1 MREDSFYSKLLSG
14 MEKIYWD
21 TDISTK
27 ETLMEISMFKNEY
40 HSFQIAFKS
49 DKQVEPYFAHI
60 EVESE
65 LKEYIKIRR
74 VVNVPSMMPVMCGR
88 EDETLE
94 RTKPGMYPD
103 LLSDLNYQNR
113 FYIVYGLTQSLWID
127 IESDK
132 QIPAGKYSAV
142 FKIINDCDQVIAIER
157 IKIRIID
164 AELPKQTVRHIEWL
178 YTDCLAEYYNV
189 EVFSDQHFE
198 IIKNYIKTAVKNGI
212 DVVMIPVFT
221 PPLDTYVGGERLTT
235 QLVNIFVDD
244 GEYRFD
250 FTKMNQWISMCKDC
264 GVEYFEIPH
273 IYTQWGA
280 KAAPKFMA
288 TVDGEYKR
296 IFGWE
301 TNSLSLE
308 YQAFLKQFLLELIEQ
323 LKKYEIDDK
332 TFFHISDEPA
342 AKDFETYM
350 SAQSAVKEILK
361 NFPIIDAISNVE
373 YCSSSIIPVP
383 SVSRAKDFI
392 DKNIKNIWVYYC
404 GGNSALVTNRFF
416 SMPIYR
422 TRIIG
427 VQMYLNNIKGF
438 LHWGYNF
445 WHNRYSYDQ
454 IEPYLETSG
463 EFFAPSGDMSLVYPK
478 KDGTANESIRLKAM
492 RDAFQDLRALQFC
505 EKLYGRDFTVQLI
518 HEGLDYEVT
527 FKEYPKNSQYLLNLR
542 SKVNSAI
549 AEKIENNFYNVK

>member
-113 FYIVYGLTQSLWID
+113 FYVVYGLTQSLWID

-308 YQAFLKQFLLELIEQ
+308 YQAFLKQFLLELI
-323 LKKYEIDDK
+323 
-332 TFFHISDEPA
+332 
-342 AKDFETYM
+342 
-350 SAQSAVKEILK
+350 
-361 NFPIIDAISNVE
+361 
-373 YCSSSIIPVP
+373 
-383 SVSRAKDFI
+383 
-392 DKNIKNIWVYYC
+392 
-404 GGNSALVTNRFF
+404 
-416 SMPIYR
+416 
-422 TRIIG
+422 
-427 VQMYLNNIKGF
+427 
-438 LHWGYNF
+438 
-445 WHNRYSYDQ
+445 
-454 IEPYLETSG
+454 
-463 EFFAPSGDMSLVYPK
+463 
-478 KDGTANESIRLKAM
+478 
-492 RDAFQDLRALQFC
+492 
-505 EKLYGRDFTVQLI
+505 
-518 HEGLDYEVT
+518 
-527 FKEYPKNSQYLLNLR
+527 
-542 SKVNSAI
+542 
-549 AEKIENNFYNVK
+549 